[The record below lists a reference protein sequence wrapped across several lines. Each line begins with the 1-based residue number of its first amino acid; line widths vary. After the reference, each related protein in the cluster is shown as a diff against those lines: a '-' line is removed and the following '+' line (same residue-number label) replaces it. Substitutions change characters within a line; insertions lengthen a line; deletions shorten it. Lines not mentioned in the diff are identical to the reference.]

1 MAKNPNKF
9 STLPKFLLD
18 FFTDR
23 GFWHAVMGAFIGGI
37 IAFSS
42 GLMVYQLQEHK
53 QENRATE
60 QRKQDKIILLR
71 GFEKNLMS
79 NLEIL
84 KLLSNPQGKALLV
97 NNLNLFFLQSTTQ
110 IKYQD
115 LENVQLAKD
124 LDDVAFRLNS
134 LEQDVRS
141 YQNLY
146 FNPLSSSQSFFLT
159 KGELLRRSIVDDSTA
174 ELKKSIP
181 VLLEVEEELKRMGED
196 PNYK

>member
-1 MAKNPNKF
+1 MASKKK
-9 STLPKFLLD
+9 SLHALPGFILD

-23 GFWHAVMGAFIGGI
+23 GFWHAVVGAFIGGI

-53 QENRATE
+53 QEDRAIE
-60 QRKQDKIILLR
+60 QRKEEKVILLR
-71 GFEKNLMS
+71 GFEKNLQS

-84 KLLSNPQGKALLV
+84 QLLGNPQGKALLV
-97 NNLNLFFLQSTTQ
+97 NNLNLFFLESTTQ
-110 IKYQD
+110 IKYQELD
-115 LENVQLAKD
+115 NVGLAKE

-159 KGELLRRSIVDDSTA
+159 KGEVLRRSIVEDSIAEIKKTA
-174 ELKKSIP
+174 PVLLAVREELKK
-181 VLLEVEEELKRMGED
+181 MGE
-196 PNYK
+196 PITIK